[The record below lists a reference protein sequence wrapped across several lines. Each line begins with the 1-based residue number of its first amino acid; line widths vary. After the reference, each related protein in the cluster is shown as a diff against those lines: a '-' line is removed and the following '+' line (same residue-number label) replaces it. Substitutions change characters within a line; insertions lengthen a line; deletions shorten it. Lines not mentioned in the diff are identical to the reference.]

1 MMLLLLAC
9 TAGTDTGDTAAS
21 ACTDAPNATWASFGD
36 GFFATYCR
44 ACHSA
49 STAERYGAPE
59 AVNFDSLADI
69 RTFEA
74 SIRRTVLDDESMPV
88 GGGVYDDDA
97 LLLDTFLT
105 CGL

>member
-1 MMLLLLAC
+1 MILLFLAC
-9 TAGTDTGDTAAS
+9 SGGADTADTAV
-21 ACTDAPNATWASFGD
+21 ACADAPNVTWASFGD

-49 STAERYGAPE
+49 NTAERYGAPD
-59 AVNFDSLADI
+59 AVNFDTLADV
-69 RTFEA
+69 RA
-74 SIRRTVLDDESMPV
+74 LKDSVRRTVLDSQSMPV

-97 LLLDTFLT
+97 VLLDYFLT